1 VTAIALVNGSK
12 YWAGASRPFFISQG
26 TVSSYLRGKGFSDI
40 VWHERSE
47 ALPASVTPRSDP
59 EYSDDWDEWVSADYN
74 GPAGSISPPV
84 AIPWLIVHLPS
95 VAQQTTT
102 TGTAKPPASTPNVPS
117 WVTSSAQAGYA
128 AAQAAAQAAAA
139 AAAAAGAASPSA
151 VSSGPAVPAQPTPTP
166 SAPRDGQT
174 ANAGAAILATTGLLV
189 VLGTFVAAI
198 LRRKRH

>member
-1 VTAIALVNGSK
+1 VTAVALVNGSK

-26 TVSSYLRGKGFSDI
+26 TVSSYLRGKGFSNI
-40 VWHERSE
+40 VWHDRSE
-47 ALPASVTPRSDP
+47 ALPSTVTPRSDP
-59 EYSDDWDEWVSADYN
+59 TYDDDWDEWVAADYN

-95 VAQQTTT
+95 VAQQASTTST
-102 TGTAKPPASTPNVPS
+102 TKPPASTASVPS

-139 AAAAAGAASPSA
+139 ATGAGKPSA
-151 VSSGPAVPAQPTPTP
+151 VSSGQAVPAEPTPTP
-166 SAPRDGQT
+166 SAPRDGT
-174 ANAGAAILATTGLLV
+174 ANAGAALLATTGVLV

>member
-26 TVSSYLRGKGFSDI
+26 TVGSYLRGKGFSNI

-47 ALPASVTPRSDP
+47 ALPATVTPRSDP
-59 EYSDDWDEWVSADYN
+59 TYDDDWDEWVSADYN
-74 GPAGSISPPV
+74 GPAGSISPPTS
-84 AIPWLIVHLPS
+84 IPWLIVHLPS
-95 VAQQTTT
+95 VAQTAPS
-102 TGTAKPPASTPNVPS
+102 TAKPSTTTASVPS
-117 WVTSSAQAGYA
+117 WVTSSIQAG
-128 AAQAAAQAAAA
+128 QAAAAAGAAA
-139 AAAAAGAASPSA
+139 AAAAAGVATPSA

-166 SAPRDGQT
+166 SAPRDGRK
-174 ANAGAAILATTGLLV
+174 ANAGAAVLATGVLV